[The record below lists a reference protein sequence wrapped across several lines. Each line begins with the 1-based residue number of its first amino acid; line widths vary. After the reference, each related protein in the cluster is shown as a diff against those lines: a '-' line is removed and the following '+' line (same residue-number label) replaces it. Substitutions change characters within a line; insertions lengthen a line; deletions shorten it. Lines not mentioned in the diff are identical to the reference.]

1 MTQPKTFYSK
11 INDEYGGE
19 YPQAIVVIRGW
30 SISHQETGKS
40 VGGVAPYDVN
50 SDVGGLSYSLSYHY
64 NEGTR
69 SQGKKLRPL
78 YFEDGDTMSDVL
90 EVDLSNDEV
99 IAALNSPGDALENRL
114 RAIEIDVMIKFN
126 PPAE

>member
-11 INDEYGGE
+11 VIDEYGGE
-19 YPQAIVVIRGW
+19 YPQAVVVIRDW

-40 VGGVAPYDVN
+40 VGGVAPYDVTSN
-50 SDVGGLSYSLSYHY
+50 VGGLSYSLSYHY
-64 NEGTR
+64 NQDTR

-78 YFEDGDTMSDVL
+78 YFEDGDTMSDVF

-99 IAALNSPGDALENRL
+99 MAALNSSGDALENRL
-114 RAIEIDVMIKFN
+114 RAIEIDATMKFN
-126 PPAE
+126 